1 MHPYTLAIERFPN
14 PQTGGVHHHEMKTIE
29 ATDDAA
35 AIQRAKFIANELFSA
50 HGAKVVIMVI
60 GPTSGRPIET
70 IERG

>member
-50 HGAKVVIMVI
+50 HGA
-60 GPTSGRPIET
+60 SGH
-70 IERG
+70 